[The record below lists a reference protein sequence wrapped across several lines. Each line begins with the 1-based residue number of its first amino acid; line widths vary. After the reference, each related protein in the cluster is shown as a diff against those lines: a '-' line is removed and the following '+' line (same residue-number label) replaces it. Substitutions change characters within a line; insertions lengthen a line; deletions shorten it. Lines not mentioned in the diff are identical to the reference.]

1 MTAKSEHVKALE
13 AARDRLRPGML
24 RPDLYMYR
32 WRAIVAEVDALE
44 RDGLLVGDG
53 AALVPRELVAPDR
66 PDIAHVGRACFNLGI
81 TWKPIMDRL
90 RAAGRRESTIDPET
104 MRRVDYD

>member
-32 WRAIVAEVDALE
+32 WRAIAGERGPALYAELSRAL
-44 RDGLLVGDG
+44 
-53 AALVPRELVAPDR
+53 
-66 PDIAHVGRACFNLGI
+66 
-81 TWKPIMDRL
+81 
-90 RAAGRRESTIDPET
+90 AAGDDADAAKSG
-104 MRRVDYD
+104 